1 MAQIIKGTE
10 KKYAINLTA
19 PGFSMDE
26 DDFDLEVVVGKESI
40 KGYKNP
46 PQDASK
52 DVLVFKE
59 TTTQTTENPED
70 PQNPTVTEVNTW
82 YTIINTAAFNTT
94 GDMKLIATAHIPDAN
109 ANDGIRNDID
119 KITLGTLINP

>member
-19 PGFSMDE
+19 PGFSMDD

-46 PQDASK
+46 PAGAST
-52 DVLVFKE
+52 DVIVFKE
-59 TTTQTTENPED
+59 TSEVTTENPED
-70 PQNPTVTEVNTW
+70 PENPTVTETSTW
-82 YTIINTAAFNTT
+82 FIIVNTAAFTGT
-94 GDMKLIATAHIPDAN
+94 GDMRLVATAHIPDAN
-109 ANDGIRNDID
+109 ANDGVRDDIVKQALD
-119 KITLGTLINP
+119 TLINP

>member
-26 DDFDLEVVVGKESI
+26 DDFELEVAVGKESI
-40 KGYKNP
+40 NGYKNP
-46 PQDASK
+46 PQGASE
-52 DVLVFKE
+52 DLLVFKE

-70 PQNPTVTEVNTW
+70 PENPTVTEVNTW
-82 YTIINTAAFNTT
+82 YIIVNTAAFNTT

-109 ANDGIRNDID
+109 ANGSIRNDIV
-119 KITLGTLINP
+119 KTTLDSLINP